1 MILFTT
7 CIQNLLSRLVYS
19 LLGQCYFK
27 SKGINISFN
36 MNMIKTVNELYAY
49 KSYKT
54 KKLIKFS
61 KLKFLFY
68 IRNTVYLTPKRL
80 TNM

>member
-7 CIQNLLSRLVYS
+7 CIQNLLSRLVDS
-19 LLGQCYFK
+19 LFVQCNCK
-27 SKGINISFN
+27 GKGINISFN
-36 MNMIKTVNELYAY
+36 MNMMKTVNELYAY

-80 TNM
+80 TSM